1 MNKEKNMDEF
11 VKIMKSLTDKNRIR
25 ILKML
30 EQKPLCVCEIKS
42 VLDISTST
50 VSSHLSI
57 LKNSG
62 FITDRK
68 DGKWVEYS
76 LRRNADDP
84 VLHQI
89 LAMLPGWLND
99 NEFVISDKM
108 KLKDVDRNLICDT

>member
-1 MNKEKNMDEF
+1 MDDF
-11 VKIMKSLTDKNRIR
+11 VKIMKALSDKNRIR
-25 ILKML
+25 MLKML
-30 EQKPLCVCEIKS
+30 ELKPLCVCEIKS

-62 FITDRK
+62 FISDKK

-76 LRRNADDP
+76 LKRNAEDP

-89 LAMLPGWLND
+89 LAMLPGWLNE
-99 NEFVISDKM
+99 NELVISDKK
-108 KLKDVDRNLICDT
+108 KLKNVDRNLICET